1 MPQLSLEERDM
12 LQYKYKTEPYKHQ
25 EDALNT
31 CWDKTEYALFM
42 EMGCGKSKVLLDNIA
57 VLYARG
63 EINASLIVA
72 PKGVYDNW
80 IEGEIPIHLPDYIKR
95 RIYRWSPAE
104 TQKNKKQR
112 EEILRFSHDL
122 DFVVM
127 NVEAL
132 STKKGTDFAVKFLL
146 NKRALF
152 AVDESTSIKSPS
164 AARTKNTLRI
174 AKYATHKRILTGSP
188 VTRSP
193 LDLYTQ
199 CEFLDP
205 ALLGYSSYYSFR
217 ARYAEMVDRSA
228 GGRTFKQV
236 IGYKNLEELNEL
248 LQPFS
253 YRVLKKDCLDLP
265 DKIYITRKIDMTPE
279 QKKAYDEIKRYAITE
294 LSNSERVSVTSVI
307 TQLLRLHQISCGF
320 TRSDLDKDVELKS
333 QRLEELMNI
342 LEETEGKV
350 IIWANYRFDIKR
362 ILKTITDKYGPES
375 VGAYYGDTSDE
386 ERRRILYDFQDKES
400 KLQYIVGNTQTGG
413 YGINLTAAHTVVYYS
428 NNFDLEK
435 RLQSEDRAHRIG
447 QSNKVTY
454 IDIICKNTVDEKIVK
469 SLKAKQNIASKVLGE
484 EKTWQDW
491 IV

>member
-1 MPQLSLEERDM
+1 M
-12 LQYKYKTEPYKHQ
+12 LDYKYKTKPYEHQ
-25 EDALNT
+25 IDALEKS
-31 CWDKTEYALFM
+31 WQKTEYALFM

-57 VLYARG
+57 LLYAEG
-63 EINASLIVA
+63 KINAAIIIA

-80 IEGEIPIHLPDYIKR
+80 VEGEIPIHLPDYIQR
-95 RIYRWSPAE
+95 RLYRWSPAE
-104 TQKNKKQR
+104 TLKNKKER
-112 EEILRFSHDL
+112 EEILKFCHDL

-132 STKKGTDFAVKFLL
+132 STKKGADFTAKFLL

-152 AVDESTSIKSPS
+152 AGDESTTIKSPS
-164 AARTKNTLRI
+164 AARTKNILRL
-174 AKYATHKRILTGSP
+174 AKYAVHRRILTGSP

-205 ALLGYSSYYSFR
+205 SLLGFSSYYSFR
-217 ARYAEMVDRSA
+217 ARYAEMVDKSA

-248 LQPFS
+248 IQPFS
-253 YRVLKKDCLDLP
+253 YRVLKQDCLDLP
-265 DKIYITRKIDMTPE
+265 DKIYVTRKIDMSPE
-279 QKKAYDEIKRYAITE
+279 QKKAYDEIKRYAMTE
-294 LSNSERVSVTSVI
+294 LSNSEQVSVTSVI

-320 TRSDLDKDVELKS
+320 THTDLDKDIELKS
-333 QRLEELMNI
+333 NRLEELMNI

-362 ILKTITDKYGPES
+362 ILKIISDKYGLKS

-386 ERRRILYDFQDKES
+386 ERRRILQEFQDKES
-400 KLQYIVGNTQTGG
+400 ELQYVVGNTQTGG
-413 YGINLTAAHTVVYYS
+413 YGINLTAANTVGYYS

-447 QSNKVTY
+447 QTNKVTY
-454 IDIICKNTVDEKIVK
+454 IDIICKNTVDEKIVH

-484 EKTWQDW
+484 EQSWKDW

>member
-386 ERRRILYDFQDKES
+386 ERRRILHDFQDKES

>member
-1 MPQLSLEERDM
+1 
-12 LQYKYKTEPYKHQ
+12 
-25 EDALNT
+25 
-31 CWDKTEYALFM
+31 
-42 EMGCGKSKVLLDNIA
+42 
-57 VLYARG
+57 
-63 EINASLIVA
+63 
-72 PKGVYDNW
+72 
-80 IEGEIPIHLPDYIKR
+80 
-95 RIYRWSPAE
+95 
-104 TQKNKKQR
+104 
-112 EEILRFSHDL
+112 
-122 DFVVM
+122 M

-265 DKIYITRKIDMTPE
+265 DKVYITRKIEMTPE

>member
-1 MPQLSLEERDM
+1 M
-12 LQYKYKTEPYKHQ
+12 
-25 EDALNT
+25 
-31 CWDKTEYALFM
+31 
-42 EMGCGKSKVLLDNIA
+42 
-57 VLYARG
+57 LYARG

-469 SLKAKQNIASKVLGE
+469 YLKAKQNIASKVLGE

>member
-1 MPQLSLEERDM
+1 M
-12 LQYKYKTEPYKHQ
+12 LHYKYKTDPYEHQ
-25 EDALNT
+25 EDALNKS
-31 CWDKTEYALFM
+31 WDKTEYALFM

-57 VLYARG
+57 VLFAKG
-63 EINASLIVA
+63 DINAALIVA

-80 IEGEIPIHLPDYIKR
+80 IEGEIPIHLPDYVER

-104 TQKNKKQR
+104 TQKNKKKR
-112 EEILRFSHDL
+112 EDILRFSHDL

-127 NVEAL
+127 NIEAL

-152 AVDESTSIKSPS
+152 AVDESTTIKSPS

-236 IGYKNLEELNEL
+236 IGYKNLEELNEI

-265 DKIYITRKIDMTPE
+265 DKIYITRKIEMTPE

-320 TRSDLDKDVELKS
+320 THSDLDKDIELKS
-333 QRLEELMNI
+333 HRLEELMNI

-400 KLQYIVGNTQTGG
+400 KL
-413 YGINLTAAHTVVYYS
+413 
-428 NNFDLEK
+428 
-435 RLQSEDRAHRIG
+435 
-447 QSNKVTY
+447 
-454 IDIICKNTVDEKIVK
+454 
-469 SLKAKQNIASKVLGE
+469 
-484 EKTWQDW
+484 
-491 IV
+491 

>member
-57 VLYARG
+57 ILYAKG
-63 EINASLIVA
+63 EINATLIVA

-80 IEGEIPIHLPDYIKR
+80 IEGEIPIHLPDYVER

-265 DKIYITRKIDMTPE
+265 DKVYITRKIEMTPE
-279 QKKAYDEIKRYAITE
+279 QKKAYYEIKRYAITE
-294 LSNSERVSVTSVI
+294 FSNSE
-307 TQLLRLHQISCGF
+307 
-320 TRSDLDKDVELKS
+320 
-333 QRLEELMNI
+333 
-342 LEETEGKV
+342 
-350 IIWANYRFDIKR
+350 
-362 ILKTITDKYGPES
+362 
-375 VGAYYGDTSDE
+375 
-386 ERRRILYDFQDKES
+386 
-400 KLQYIVGNTQTGG
+400 
-413 YGINLTAAHTVVYYS
+413 
-428 NNFDLEK
+428 
-435 RLQSEDRAHRIG
+435 
-447 QSNKVTY
+447 
-454 IDIICKNTVDEKIVK
+454 
-469 SLKAKQNIASKVLGE
+469 
-484 EKTWQDW
+484 
-491 IV
+491 

>member
-1 MPQLSLEERDM
+1 M
-12 LQYKYKTEPYKHQ
+12 LDYKYKTKPYEHQ
-25 EDALNT
+25 IDALEKS
-31 CWDKTEYALFM
+31 WQKTEYALFM

-57 VLYARG
+57 LLYAEG
-63 EINASLIVA
+63 KINAAIIVA

-80 IEGEIPIHLPDYIKR
+80 VEGEIPIHLPDYIQR
-95 RIYRWSPAE
+95 RLYRWSPAE
-104 TQKNKKQR
+104 TLKNKKER
-112 EEILRFSHDL
+112 EEILKFSHDL

-132 STKKGTDFAVKFLL
+132 STKKGADFTAKFLL

-152 AVDESTSIKSPS
+152 AVDESTTIKSPS
-164 AARTKNTLRI
+164 AARTKNILRL
-174 AKYATHKRILTGSP
+174 AKYAVHRRILTGSP

-205 ALLGYSSYYSFR
+205 SLLGFSSYYSFR
-217 ARYAEMVDRSA
+217 ARYAEMVDKSA

-248 LQPFS
+248 IQPFS
-253 YRVLKKDCLDLP
+253 YRVLKQDCLDLP
-265 DKIYITRKIDMTPE
+265 DKIYVTRKIDMSPE
-279 QKKAYDEIKRYAITE
+279 QKKAYDEIKRYAMTE
-294 LSNSERVSVTSVI
+294 LSNSEQVSVTSVI

-320 TRSDLDKDVELKS
+320 THTDLDKDIELKS
-333 QRLEELMNI
+333 NRLEELMNI
-342 LEETEGKV
+342 LEETE
-350 IIWANYRFDIKR
+350 
-362 ILKTITDKYGPES
+362 
-375 VGAYYGDTSDE
+375 
-386 ERRRILYDFQDKES
+386 FQDKES
-400 KLQYIVGNTQTGG
+400 ELQYVVGNTQTGG
-413 YGINLTAAHTVVYYS
+413 YGINLTAANTVVYYS

-447 QSNKVTY
+447 QTNKVTY
-454 IDIICKNTVDEKIVK
+454 IDIICKNTVDEKIVH

-484 EKTWQDW
+484 EQSWKDW

>member
-1 MPQLSLEERDM
+1 
-12 LQYKYKTEPYKHQ
+12 
-25 EDALNT
+25 
-31 CWDKTEYALFM
+31 
-42 EMGCGKSKVLLDNIA
+42 
-57 VLYARG
+57 
-63 EINASLIVA
+63 
-72 PKGVYDNW
+72 
-80 IEGEIPIHLPDYIKR
+80 
-95 RIYRWSPAE
+95 
-104 TQKNKKQR
+104 
-112 EEILRFSHDL
+112 
-122 DFVVM
+122 M

-386 ERRRILYDFQDKES
+386 ERRRILHDFQDKEN

>member
-1 MPQLSLEERDM
+1 
-12 LQYKYKTEPYKHQ
+12 
-25 EDALNT
+25 
-31 CWDKTEYALFM
+31 
-42 EMGCGKSKVLLDNIA
+42 
-57 VLYARG
+57 
-63 EINASLIVA
+63 
-72 PKGVYDNW
+72 
-80 IEGEIPIHLPDYIKR
+80 
-95 RIYRWSPAE
+95 
-104 TQKNKKQR
+104 
-112 EEILRFSHDL
+112 
-122 DFVVM
+122 
-127 NVEAL
+127 
-132 STKKGTDFAVKFLL
+132 
-146 NKRALF
+146 
-152 AVDESTSIKSPS
+152 
-164 AARTKNTLRI
+164 
-174 AKYATHKRILTGSP
+174 
-188 VTRSP
+188 
-193 LDLYTQ
+193 
-199 CEFLDP
+199 
-205 ALLGYSSYYSFR
+205 
-217 ARYAEMVDRSA
+217 MVDRSA

-362 ILKTITDKYGPES
+362 ILKTITNKYGPES

-386 ERRRILYDFQDKES
+386 ERRRILHDFQDKEN